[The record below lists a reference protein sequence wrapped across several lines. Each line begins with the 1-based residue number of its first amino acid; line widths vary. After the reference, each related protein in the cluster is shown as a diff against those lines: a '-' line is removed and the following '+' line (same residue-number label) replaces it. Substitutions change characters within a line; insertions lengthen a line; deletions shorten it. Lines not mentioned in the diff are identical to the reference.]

1 MNDLINPNLEPEDD
15 TASVA
20 FPGIDT
26 LKGKRLG
33 EFRIVR
39 EIGRGSMGVVFE
51 AVQENLDRRVAIK
64 LLPPSINLPE
74 KSIRRFL
81 REAESVARLH
91 HETIVQ
97 IYAIGQKDALYYYA
111 MQYVD
116 GTPLDEFLSEEHPLS
131 FTRIARIMLQAARAI
146 DYAHDHGIIHRDIK
160 PGNILLADD
169 DKVVITDFGLARQER
184 GATLT
189 ESGALVGTPIYM
201 SPEQVLGKKGGVG
214 KRSDIYS
221 LGVTLFELLTGK
233 PPFMGTSTQE
243 ILNCIL
249 EEEPKA
255 PRKIRSDVPWEL
267 DVIAMK
273 AMEKEPRQRFATAGD
288 LAADLRRYI
297 DGEPIL
303 ARPSGT
309 VIKLAKKVRKHR
321 VASALAGAAAI
332 LLIVILVN
340 TVKSQGMK
348 KNVEEYESALQQGRL
363 LLNDMDND
371 NDNLA
376 EEHFAKA
383 IALFP
388 EKAEAYFGLSQV
400 FRSLAN
406 QEDDPESDAAKALRN
421 QALEPLNMA
430 LNYDPQ
436 HTGALL
442 ARSRILR
449 ENSDT
454 RGGLEDLLKLRTIDK
469 ENFTAAYECTETL
482 YDYYHQL
489 REEESDE
496 DYMEVL
502 NSSMLYG
509 EEALKY
515 GNNVEMR
522 CLMAMIYYEKAK
534 QCSVN
539 RENVTPGS
547 VNEEQKRYLQ
557 KAREEINLATELDK
571 NSRKAFAIKEQINYS
586 SEGSRMFELYQ
597 WAKNQGFVDSA
608 VSQGS
613 DILDFVTD
621 TFLPKILPLNPGGE
635 PARTNGEP
643 EF

>member
-1 MNDLINPNLEPEDD
+1 MNDSINDHLEPDDD

-51 AVQENLDRRVAIK
+51 AVQENLDRIVAIK

-74 KSIRRFL
+74 RSIRRFL
-81 REAESVARLH
+81 REAESVAKLH
-91 HETIVQ
+91 HENIVQ
-97 IYAIGQKDALYYYA
+97 IYAIGQKDSLYYYA

-116 GTPLDEFLSEEHPLS
+116 GIPLDEVLSDEHPIS
-131 FTRIARIMLQAARAI
+131 FERIARIILQAAKAI
-146 DYAHDHGIIHRDIK
+146 DYAHDNGIIHRDIK
-160 PGNILLADD
+160 PGNILLTEN

-201 SPEQVLGKKGGVG
+201 SPEQVLGKKGAVG
-214 KRSDIYS
+214 KKSDIYS

-233 PPFMGTSTQE
+233 PPFIGTSTQE
-243 ILNCIL
+243 ILNLIL

-255 PRKIRSDVPWEL
+255 PRKIRPDVPWEL

-273 AMEKEPRQRFATAGD
+273 AMEKEPRQRFATASD

-309 VIKLAKKVRKHR
+309 VIKLAKKVRKNKW
-321 VASALAGAAAI
+321 ASAIAAAAAI
-332 LLIVILVN
+332 LLIVVLVI
-340 TVKSQGMK
+340 TFQSQGMK
-348 KNVEEYESALQQGRL
+348 KNLEDYESALQQGQL
-363 LLNDMDND
+363 LLSDMDNE
-371 NDNLA
+371 NDHQA
-376 EEHFAKA
+376 EEHFRTA

-388 EKAEAYFGLSQV
+388 KKPDAYSGLGQL
-400 FRSLAN
+400 FRRLAD
-406 QEDDPESDAAKALRN
+406 QKDDPESDGAKELRA
-421 QALEPLNMA
+421 QAMKPLNIA

-442 ARSRILR
+442 ERSRILR
-449 ENSDT
+449 QNGDT

-489 REEESDE
+489 MKEKPEEDH
-496 DYMEVL
+496 MEVL

-522 CLMAMIYYEKAK
+522 CLMAMIYYERAK
-534 QCSVN
+534 CSSN
-539 RENVTPGS
+539 GD
-547 VNEEQKRYLQ
+547 EQNYYLE
-557 KAREEINLATELDK
+557 KARYEIDIATELDK
-571 NSRKAFAIKEQINYS
+571 NSRKAYMIRDQIARAFDGRRS
-586 SEGSRMFELYQ
+586 MFNLYQ
-597 WAKNQGFVDSA
+597 WAKEQGFVDSA
-608 VSQGS
+608 ISQGS
-613 DILDFVTD
+613 EILEFVTGS
-621 TFLPKILPLNPGGE
+621 FLPNIMPINPDAEPERTDGE
-635 PARTNGEP
+635 PDA
-643 EF
+643 

>member
-1 MNDLINPNLEPEDD
+1 M
-15 TASVA
+15 A

-81 REAESVARLH
+81 REAESVAKLH
-91 HETIVQ
+91 HDNIVQ
-97 IYAIGQKDALYYYA
+97 IYAIGQKDSLYYYA

-116 GTPLDEFLSEEHPLS
+116 GTPLDEVVSDEHPLS
-131 FTRIARIMLQAARAI
+131 FTRIVRIMLQAARAI

-160 PGNILLADD
+160 PGNILLAED
-169 DKVVITDFGLARQER
+169 DKVIITDFGLARQER

-214 KRSDIYS
+214 KRSDVYS

-249 EEEPKA
+249 EDEPRA
-255 PRKIRSDVPWEL
+255 PRKIRSDIPWEL

-332 LLIVILVN
+332 LLIVVLVN
-340 TVKSQGMK
+340 TFRSQGMK
-348 KNVEEYESALQQGRL
+348 ENVEEYESALQQGQL
-363 LLNDMDND
+363 LLNDMDSEND
-371 NDNLA
+371 HLA
-376 EEHFAKA
+376 EEYFTNA
-383 IALFP
+383 IGLFP
-388 EKAEAYFGLSQV
+388 EKAEAYFRLSQLYFGLSVQAEQAAQAEQV
-400 FRSLAN
+400 EPDYGQQA
-406 QEDDPESDAAKALRN
+406 EDLLN
-421 QALEPLNMA
+421 QALEAANLA

-436 HTGALL
+436 HTGTLL
-442 ARSRILR
+442 ERSRILR
-449 ENSDT
+449 RKGLTKD
-454 RGGLEDLLKLRTIDK
+454 GLEDLLKLRTIDK

-489 REEESDE
+489 CKEIPEEDH
-496 DYMEVL
+496 MEVL
-502 NSSMLYG
+502 RSSMLYG
-509 EEALKY
+509 EEALRY

-534 QCSVN
+534 QGRDN
-539 RENVTPGS
+539 A
-547 VNEEQKRYLQ
+547 EQTSFLQ
-557 KAREEINLATELDK
+557 KARNEIDLATELDK
-571 NSRKAFAIKEQINYS
+571 NSRKAFAIRDKITYTFDA
-586 SEGSRMFELYQ
+586 SRFTELYS
-597 WAKNQGFVDSA
+597 WAKDQGFVDSA
-608 VSQGS
+608 IAQGS
-613 DILDFVTD
+613 NLLEFVTG
-621 TFLPKILPLNPGGE
+621 TFLPRILPPDPDVE
-635 PARTNGEP
+635 PARTSGNP

>member
-1 MNDLINPNLEPEDD
+1 MNDPIKPNIEPEDD
-15 TASVA
+15 TASVN
-20 FPGIDT
+20 FPGIDS

-81 REAESVARLH
+81 REAESVAKLH
-91 HETIVQ
+91 HDNIVQ

-111 MQYVD
+111 MQFVD
-116 GTPLDEFLSEEHPLS
+116 GTPLDEALRDEHPLS
-131 FTRIARIMLQAARAI
+131 FTRIARILLQASRAI

-160 PGNILLADD
+160 PGNILLAED
-169 DKVVITDFGLARQER
+169 DKVIITDFGLARQER

-201 SPEQVLGKKGGVG
+201 SPEQVLGKKGAVG

-273 AMEKEPRQRFATAGD
+273 AMEKEPRQRFSTAGD

-309 VIKLAKKVRKHR
+309 MIKLAKKVRKHR
-321 VASALAGAAAI
+321 VASVMAGAAAV
-332 LLIVILVN
+332 LLIVVLVN
-340 TVKSQGMK
+340 TFRSQGMQK
-348 KNVEEYESALQQGRL
+348 DLAQYEAALLQGQL
-363 LLNDMDND
+363 LLNDMDNE
-371 NDNLA
+371 NDHLA

-388 EKAEAYFGLSQV
+388 EKAEAHFGRSEV
-400 FRSLAN
+400 FQSLAN
-406 QEDDPESDAAKALRN
+406 HEDDPESDKAKALRN
-421 QALEPLNMA
+421 QALESVNTA
-430 LNYDPQ
+430 LVYDPQ

-442 ARSRILR
+442 LRSRTLR
-449 ENSDT
+449 ENGDT
-454 RGGLEDLLKLRTIDK
+454 REALEDLLKLRNIDK
-469 ENFTAAYECTETL
+469 ENFTAAYETTETL
-482 YDYYHQL
+482 YDFYHQL
-489 REEESDE
+489 LKERPD
-496 DYMEVL
+496 DDHMEVI

-515 GNNVEMR
+515 GDNVEMR
-522 CLMAMIYYEKAK
+522 CLMALIYYEKAK
-534 QCSVN
+534 QGKS
-539 RENVTPGS
+539 S
-547 VNEEQKRYLQ
+547 EEQKIYLQ
-557 KAREEINLATELDK
+557 KASEEIDIATELDG
-571 NSRKAFAIKEQINYS
+571 NSRKAFSIRDRINYT
-586 SEGSRMFELYQ
+586 SEEKRFSEIYE
-597 WAKNQGFVDSA
+597 WAKKQGFVDSA
-608 VSQGS
+608 ISQGS
-613 DILDFVTD
+613 EIFGFVTEN
-621 TFLPKILPLNPGGE
+621 FLPTILPLTTDGE
-635 PARTNGEP
+635 PEPPEGEP